1 MRDLGTSSTGGY
13 PDPAATVMADNP
25 LPCAEKRDRQG
36 SDRMPC
42 IYAHLASPGNTELL
56 SWRAR
61 TTVVEAN
68 PGEFASLVGSAA

>member
-1 MRDLGTSSTGGY
+1 
-13 PDPAATVMADNP
+13 
-25 LPCAEKRDRQG
+25 
-36 SDRMPC
+36 MPC

-68 PGEFASLVGSAA
+68 PGEFASLLGSAA